1 MMTYPMH
8 VAGLVR
14 DLPIC
19 KVTEDFYIGAF
30 IMFGD
35 AEITVACAKEL
46 LSAGVEVGWSKQVK
60 TGFKVGPKEGGYYIS
75 FSDADLEAL
84 LSEYLREKVSRMLFK
99 A

>member
-1 MMTYPMH
+1 M
-8 VAGLVR
+8 
-14 DLPIC
+14 
-19 KVTEDFYIGAF
+19 
-30 IMFGD
+30 
-35 AEITVACAKEL
+35 
-46 LSAGVEVGWSKQVK
+46 GWSKQVK

>member
-1 MMTYPMH
+1 MRSSTRRSTP
-8 VAGLVR
+8 ARRSCSRQG
-14 DLPIC
+14 
-19 KVTEDFYIGAF
+19 
-30 IMFGD
+30 
-35 AEITVACAKEL
+35 
-46 LSAGVEVGWSKQVK
+46 SKQVK